1 MNVFQKPDL
10 RFAARLPDNRLLVSC
25 QKTNSILVTDADG
38 KVQDSIL
45 ADFNKPQDI
54 SVDKVTG
61 EIYVTDRYNHCV
73 KVFDR
78 DFKPL
83 RTFGAGQL
91 NQPVGIAV
99 GRDNQVYVADNENH
113 RIAVFSTNGT
123 LMTTIGQGFGHKE
136 NQLFCPCGVAVYK
149 DLVIVAEWGNGRLQI
164 FRDGQSVLVIGGIGH
179 AHHVIVD
186 PNGRIY
192 VAQYSDKKIRIFN
205 IFTNLD
211 RSLGFTVNE
220 DGVDIDDNPCGLFYD
235 NGKLGVVTKT
245 RLMHVFIPFV

>member
-1 MNVFQKPDL
+1 MNVFKKPDL
-10 RFAARLPDNRLLVSC
+10 RFAARLADSRLLVSC
-25 QKTNSILVTDADG
+25 QKTNSILVTDAEG
-38 KVQDSIL
+38 KVQDSVV

-54 SVDKVTG
+54 AVDAVTG
-61 EIYVTDRYNHCV
+61 EVYVTDRYNHCV
-73 KVFDR
+73 KVFNCN
-78 DFKPL
+78 FQTQ

-99 GRDNQVYVADNENH
+99 KDGRVYVADNENH

-123 LMTTIGQGFGHKE
+123 LVDTIGQGFGHKE
-136 NQLFCPCGVAVYK
+136 NQLYCPCGVALYK

-164 FRDGQSVLVIGGIGH
+164 FRDGKSVLVVGGIGH

-192 VAQYSDKKIRIFN
+192 VAQYSDKKIRIFK
-205 IFTNLD
+205 IHTNTD
-211 RSLGFTVNE
+211 NSLGFTVNE
-220 DGVDIDDNPCGLFYD
+220 DGVDLDDNPCGLFWD